1 MEPFPSRWLK
11 RHQKN
16 SRSHDLAAT
25 ARAAFASHS
34 NYRHSAA
41 DMLRR
46 INGHAMA
53 NQYWGSIAGD
63 AVHQLDPE
71 TEQEN

>member
-1 MEPFPSRWLK
+1 MI
-11 RHQKN
+11 
-16 SRSHDLAAT
+16 AAT

-46 INGHAMA
+46 INDTLWQTNTGDQLLAML
-53 NQYWGSIAGD
+53 YIK
-63 AVHQLDPE
+63 LDPE
-71 TEQEN
+71 TGAGELASAGRLAFTYR